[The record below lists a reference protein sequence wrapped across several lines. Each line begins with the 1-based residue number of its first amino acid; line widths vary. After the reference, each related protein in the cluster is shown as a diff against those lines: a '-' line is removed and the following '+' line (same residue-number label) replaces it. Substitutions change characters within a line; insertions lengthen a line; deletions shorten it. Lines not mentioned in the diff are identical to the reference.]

1 MTNVTDKISELI
13 RDDDF
18 IAYIECVLSGS
29 KVKRGSLEELSGNI
43 NRVKRLAI
51 SLTTGDTSLIV
62 KHVPEAGRL
71 AGYPTLFFAPDRLD
85 FDNRWLTAA
94 ATVLNKENGQSLKI
108 PEILHYDSL
117 YRTMIMED
125 LGRKTLSET
134 LPGFKDATAVLVDL
148 LIKAGRELARIH
160 TKAGEFARISCNK
173 AAADNRPYLFSY
185 HIKEPELVSS
195 IWKDNDADGIGIEE
209 KRRLQAA
216 FLQTHR
222 SKVEPI
228 LDRLSS
234 SFSQRKQKDE
244 RAKVYCHGDL
254 HTGSMMLFEEGQ
266 DRCLAIIDAEFC
278 DQGPPGFDPG
288 VLTAHLM
295 AELLVLGYSKT
306 DTRNILAAF
315 PTAYV
320 ESLDD
325 FSAPEED
332 LEREMLLYTGAELLR
347 RLLGPAGFN
356 RTLSRE
362 QFEELLEWSIVL
374 LTRPE
379 SQAGEYLHG

>member
-1 MTNVTDKISELI
+1 MNNVTEKINELI

-18 IAYIECVLSGS
+18 TVYVESVLSGS
-29 KVKRGSLEELSGNI
+29 KVKQGSLEDLSGNI
-43 NRVKRLAI
+43 NRVKRLSI

-71 AGYPTLFFAPDRLD
+71 AGYPTLFFSSDRLD
-85 FDNRWLTAA
+85 FDYQWLTTA
-94 ATVLNKENGQSLKI
+94 ATTLNKENGQGLKI
-108 PEILHYDSL
+108 PVIFHYDSL
-117 YRTMIMED
+117 NRTMIMED
-125 LGRKTLSET
+125 LGRKSLSET
-134 LPGFKDATAVLVDL
+134 LPGFRDATAALVDL
-148 LIKAGRELARIH
+148 L
-160 TKAGEFARISCNK
+160 TKAGSELAHIHTRAGALARKTCNK

-185 HIKEPELVSS
+185 HIKEPDLVSS
-195 IWKDNDADGIGIEE
+195 IWQDNVDAGIGIDE
-209 KRRLQAA
+209 RRELQAA
-216 FLQTHR
+216 FLRTHQ

-234 SFSQRKQKDE
+234 NFSKKDK

-254 HTGSMMLFEEGQ
+254 HTGSVILFEENQ
-266 DRCLAIIDAEFC
+266 NRSLAIIDAEFC

-306 DTRNILAAF
+306 DTRNILTALPAA
-315 PTAYV
+315 YIQ
-320 ESLDD
+320 SLDD
-325 FSAPEED
+325 FPSPKED
-332 LEREMLLYTGAELLR
+332 LEQEILLYTGAELLR

-362 QFEELLEWSIVL
+362 QFEELLERATEL

-379 SQAGEYLHG
+379 SQAGDYLHG

>member
-1 MTNVTDKISELI
+1 MINVTNKIGELI

-18 IAYIECVLSGS
+18 TVYVEGVLSGS
-29 KVKRGSLEELSGNI
+29 KVKHGSLEDLSGNI
-43 NRVKRLAI
+43 NRVKRLSI

-71 AGYPTLFFAPDRLD
+71 AGYPTLFFSSDRLD
-85 FDNRWLTAA
+85 FDNQWLTTA
-94 ATVLNKENGQSLKI
+94 ATVLNKENGQGLKI

-117 YRTMIMED
+117 NRTMIMED
-125 LGRKTLSET
+125 LGRKSLSEA
-134 LPGFKDATAVLVDL
+134 LPGFRDATAALVDL
-148 LIKAGRELARIH
+148 LTKAGRELAHVH
-160 TKAGEFARISCNK
+160 TRAGALARKTCNK
-173 AAADNRPYLFSY
+173 AATDNRPYLFSY

-195 IWKDNDADGIGIEE
+195 IWKDNGDDGIGIDE
-209 KRRLQAA
+209 RRELQTA
-216 FLQTHR
+216 FLRTHL

-234 SFSQRKQKDE
+234 SFSKKKQKDK

-254 HTGSMMLFEEGQ
+254 HTGSVMLFEENQ
-266 DRCLAIIDAEFC
+266 NSCLAIIDAEFC

-306 DTRNILAAF
+306 DTRNILTAF
-315 PTAYV
+315 PAAYIQ
-320 ESLDD
+320 SLDD
-325 FSAPEED
+325 FPSPKED
-332 LEREMLLYTGAELLR
+332 LEQEILLYTGAELLR

-362 QFEELLEWSIVL
+362 QFEELLERSIVL
-374 LTRPE
+374 LTKPQ